1 MTEQPDPTKE
11 LDLSELS
18 ELSDDP
24 GNQLDEGEAPHRDD
38 VVEGEPGWESDD
50 AEATPVPDER

>member
-1 MTEQPDPTKE
+1 MTQQPDPTKE

-18 ELSDDP
+18 DEPS
-24 GNQLDEGEAPHRDD
+24 NQLDEGEAPHRDD

-50 AEATPVPDER
+50 AEAAPVPDER